1 MKLGIATVITDEG
14 IRSQVLVNALG
25 NRGFDSFHVT
35 ENSHLTA
42 SPATLYPGR
51 EFYRSYDRFVALTAA
66 VQATSKLL
74 NLEETADHGVEAT
87 MRGKTARRQ
96 AG

>member
-1 MKLGIATVITDEG
+1 MKPYTRTCLERMED
-14 IRSQVLVNALG
+14 
-25 NRGFDSFHVT
+25 RGFDSIHVT